1 MEHCSEEV
9 QISLVSAL
17 IKYEKDK
24 KYMYKSN
31 VRNEDKVNTLLTE
44 ENGRKNPF
52 NTSEVKYFE
61 V

>member
-1 MEHCSEEV
+1 
-9 QISLVSAL
+9 
-17 IKYEKDK
+17 
-24 KYMYKSN
+24 MYKSN
-31 VRNEDKVNTLLTE
+31 ATNDNKVNTSLNE